1 MSDASKYQRKLEEI
15 YPNLYRIAFS
25 LRGAN
30 DADDLV
36 QDAYTYLVKN
46 KEKYMDHPN
55 IEAFAIWK
63 MKNINIDRYRSE
75 QKKRYVSEEEEIR
88 DYENLF
94 ADEDNEEMKIK
105 KISMYKAMQNISEDC
120 QQILNL
126 QISGNSYQSIS
137 SALSIEVGTVGSRIA
152 RCTESLK
159 EIVDV

>member
-1 MSDASKYQRKLEEI
+1 MIEKLDENFIKSLVVIAQGIVGTKMDPEEI
-15 YPNLYRIAFS
+15 VN
-25 LRGAN
+25 GAVEYIITN
-30 DADDLV
+30 R
-36 QDAYTYLVKN
+36 
-46 KEKYMDHPN
+46 EKYMNHPN
-55 IEAFAIWK
+55 LEALAIWK

-75 QKKRYVSEEEEIR
+75 QKKGYVSEEEEIR

-159 EIVDV
+159 EIVNV